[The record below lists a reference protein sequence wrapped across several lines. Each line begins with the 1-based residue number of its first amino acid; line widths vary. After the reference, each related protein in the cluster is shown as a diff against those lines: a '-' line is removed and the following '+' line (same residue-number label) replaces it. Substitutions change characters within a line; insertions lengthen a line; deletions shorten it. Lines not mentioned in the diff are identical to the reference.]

1 MKNLWNVHKPY
12 FIHCLY
18 IWWLVLVN
26 TIMGLSFR
34 KAVEFLA
41 LLRSW
46 WPVKTLLY
54 SSPLGEG
61 GINSSGILHH

>member
-1 MKNLWNVHKPY
+1 MTCCIYLACTMKNLWNVHKLY
-12 FIHCLY
+12 SIHYLY

-41 LLRSW
+41 LLRS
-46 WPVKTLLY
+46 
-54 SSPLGEG
+54 
-61 GINSSGILHH
+61 